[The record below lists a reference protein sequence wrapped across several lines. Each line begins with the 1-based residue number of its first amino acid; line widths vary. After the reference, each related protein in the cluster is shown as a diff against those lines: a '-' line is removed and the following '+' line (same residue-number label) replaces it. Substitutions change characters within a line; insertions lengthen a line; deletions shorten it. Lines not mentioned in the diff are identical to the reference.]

1 MGKTAL
7 SFQHLVA
14 FNLLPGF
21 KPSPKVPNLPP
32 KCLKRWQW
40 RNRRGHHGGAG
51 SPYCPHV
58 LLSMD
63 SELAGAAMFFFGV
76 DPVAFNIPHFNSIPL
91 IDFWISLVSSLG
103 RSGKIAPEKSNLNVS
118 NLNMCGVCQILLTCK
133 KVLGTKNRVW
143 FRGFPNFL
151 LLHQKMAENIP
162 SV

>member
-1 MGKTAL
+1 MGNTAL

-21 KPSPKVPNLPP
+21 KPSPN
-32 KCLKRWQW
+32 CLKRWQW

-51 SPYCPHV
+51 SPYCPQGFV
-58 LLSMD
+58 VSMD
-63 SELAGAAMFFFGV
+63 SELTGVAMLFFFGG

-91 IDFWISLVSSLG
+91 IDFWIFLVSSLG

-133 KVLGTKNRVW
+133 KVLSTKNRVW